1 MNRGKGRSFVGFLL
15 TYFLVVTLICTS
27 LFVCL
32 RVSFLKGDDVKS
44 FIKSLDLGEVVQEI
58 VSETVKESGDKKPDA
73 ENKIS
78 DELVDSLLTEDVVS
92 DVTDIM
98 VEAITDEKEVDLSQV
113 KDSCMN
119 AVIDMSEQ
127 TVDDV
132 IEELKANGSVIDA
145 ESLKNNSI
153 ISQYQ
158 KDFNIDVTTPI
169 LEQMQTVYGSKS
181 VNIEDIDV
189 EEVKSE
195 AKEAVKTN
203 VIPKIEVKVDKLI
216 KDTNIEVNE
225 QMETFRK
232 DTGIKGIIDVVD
244 LLLAQLM
251 KSIIIGIVVSIIFIV
266 LQFVVYKKDINKAFK
281 NIGVSGA
288 VLGVLM
294 LLISKL
300 VDIIR
305 KIILSSLEGEDA
317 SVDVI
322 RNIVNKYVPKME
334 NVTNNIGLVS
344 IIIAVLLIV
353 VAVILKKKLEDKD
366 ALFTTDDTFAD
377 GTSLRDDSSNLL

>member
-32 RVSFLKGDDVKS
+32 RVSFLKGEDIIS
-44 FIKSLDLGEVVQEI
+44 FIKSLDLGEIVQEI
-58 VSETVKESGDKKPDA
+58 VSETVKESGANKLDTEDKV
-73 ENKIS
+73 S

-145 ESLKNNSI
+145 DSLKNNSI

-169 LEQMQTVYGSKS
+169 LEQMQMVYGSKS

-216 KDTNIEVNE
+216 KDTNIEINE

-232 DTGIKGIIDVVD
+232 ETDVKGIIDVVD
-244 LLLAQLM
+244 LLLTQMM
-251 KSIIIGIVVSIIFIV
+251 KSIIIGIVISIVFIA

-281 NIGVSGA
+281 NVGVSGT
-288 VLGVLM
+288 VLGVIM
-294 LLISKL
+294 LVISKL

-305 KIILSSLEGEDA
+305 KFILSSLEGEDA

-322 RNIVNKYVPKME
+322 KNIVNKYVPKME
-334 NVTNNIGLVS
+334 NATSNIGLVS

-366 ALFTTDDTFAD
+366 SLFTTEDTFAG

>member
-44 FIKSLDLGEVVQEI
+44 FIKSLDLGEAVQEI
-58 VSETVKESGDKKPDA
+58 VSKTVKESGDKKPDA

-232 DTGIKGIIDVVD
+232 DTDIKGIIDVVD

-305 KIILSSLEGEDA
+305 KFILSSLEGEDA

-334 NVTNNIGLVS
+334 NATSNIGLIS
-344 IIIAVLLIV
+344 IIITVLLIV

-366 ALFTTDDTFAD
+366 ALFATEDTFAD

>member
-1 MNRGKGRSFVGFLL
+1 MNRGKGRAFVGFLL

-288 VLGVLM
+288 VLGVIM

-300 VDIIR
+300 VDIIK

-334 NVTNNIGLVS
+334 NATNNIGLVS

-353 VAVILKKKLEDKD
+353 VAVILKNKLEDKD
-366 ALFTTDDTFAD
+366 ALFTTEDTFAD

>member
-78 DELVDSLLTEDVVS
+78 DELVDSLLTEDVVN

-305 KIILSSLEGEDA
+305 NIILSSLEGEDA

-334 NVTNNIGLVS
+334 NATSNIGLVS

-366 ALFTTDDTFAD
+366 ALFTTEDTFAD

>member
-32 RVSFLKGDDVKS
+32 RVSFLKGEDIKS
-44 FIKSLDLGEVVQEI
+44 FIKSLDLGEIVQEI
-58 VSETVKESGDKKPDA
+58 VSETVKESGANKLDTEDKV
-73 ENKIS
+73 S

-145 ESLKNNSI
+145 DSLKNNSI

-169 LEQMQTVYGSKS
+169 LEQMQMVYGSKS

-216 KDTNIEVNE
+216 KDTNIEINE

-232 DTGIKGIIDVVD
+232 ETDVKGIIDVVD
-244 LLLAQLM
+244 LLLTQMM
-251 KSIIIGIVVSIIFIV
+251 KSIIIGIVISIVFIA

-281 NIGVSGA
+281 NVGVSGT
-288 VLGVLM
+288 VLGVIM
-294 LLISKL
+294 LVISKL

-305 KIILSSLEGEDA
+305 KFILSSLEGEDA

-322 RNIVNKYVPKME
+322 KNIVNKYVPKME
-334 NVTNNIGLVS
+334 NATSNIGLVS

-366 ALFTTDDTFAD
+366 SLFTTEDTFAG

>member
-32 RVSFLKGDDVKS
+32 RVSFLKGEDVKS

-78 DELVDSLLTEDVVS
+78 DELVDSLLTEDVVN

-305 KIILSSLEGEDA
+305 KFILSSLEGEDA

-334 NVTNNIGLVS
+334 NATSNIGLVS

-366 ALFTTDDTFAD
+366 ALFTTEDTFAD

>member
-32 RVSFLKGDDVKS
+32 RVSFLKGNDVKS

-78 DELVDSLLTEDVVS
+78 DELVDSLLTEDVVN

-288 VLGVLM
+288 LLGVLM

-334 NVTNNIGLVS
+334 NATSNIGLVS

-366 ALFTTDDTFAD
+366 TLFTTEDTFAD

>member
-44 FIKSLDLGEVVQEI
+44 FIKSLDLGEAVQEI
-58 VSETVKESGDKKPDA
+58 VSKTVKESGDKKPDA

-232 DTGIKGIIDVVD
+232 DTDIKGIIDVVD

-305 KIILSSLEGEDA
+305 KFILSSLEGEDA

-334 NVTNNIGLVS
+334 NATSNIGLVS

-366 ALFTTDDTFAD
+366 ALFATEDTFAD
-377 GTSLRDDSSNLL
+377 GTSLRDDSSNLI

>member
-32 RVSFLKGDDVKS
+32 RVSFLKGEDVKS

-78 DELVDSLLTEDVVS
+78 DELVDSLLTEDVVN

-334 NVTNNIGLVS
+334 NATSNIGLVS

-366 ALFTTDDTFAD
+366 ALFTTEDTFAD

>member
-145 ESLKNNSI
+145 DSLKNNSI

-232 DTGIKGIIDVVD
+232 DTDIKGIIDVVD

-334 NVTNNIGLVS
+334 NATSNIGLVS

-366 ALFTTDDTFAD
+366 ALFTTEDTFAD

>member
-1 MNRGKGRSFVGFLL
+1 MNRGKGRAFVGFLL

-32 RVSFLKGDDVKS
+32 RVSFLKGEDVKS

-203 VIPKIEVKVDKLI
+203 VILKIEVKVDKLI

-305 KIILSSLEGEDA
+305 NIILSSLEGEDA

-334 NVTNNIGLVS
+334 NATSNIGLVS

-366 ALFTTDDTFAD
+366 ALFTTEDTFAG

>member
-32 RVSFLKGDDVKS
+32 RVSFLKGEDVKS

-232 DTGIKGIIDVVD
+232 DTNIKGIIDVVD

-334 NVTNNIGLVS
+334 NVTSNIGLVS

-366 ALFTTDDTFAD
+366 ALFTTEDTFAD